1 MFEKYEFYISLL
13 LSAKGLKEKLNKI
26 ILHLLNLWVI
36 TKCRNV
42 QDGVT
47 AFLVCPFTAKV

>member
-1 MFEKYEFYISLL
+1 MFEKYEFYIFLL
-13 LSAKGLKEKLNKI
+13 LSAKGLKTKLHKI
-26 ILHLLNLWVI
+26 ILHLLNLWAI

-47 AFLVCPFTAKV
+47 AFLVCPFSAKA